1 MDRIMASQ
9 PLCQNTFILRRPRV
23 ASDADIINIATT
35 FIKKIFKGSNK
46 VERMRNYV
54 SISVFLDIKNIA
66 DFRWENTV
74 VSITQ
79 VVFRFPLGKA

>member
-23 ASDADIINIATT
+23 ASYTDIINIATI
-35 FIKKIFKGSNK
+35 FVKKIFKDSKK

-54 SISVFLDIKNIA
+54 SISAFLDKKNIA
-66 DFRWENTV
+66 DFRWKNTV

-79 VVFRFPLGKA
+79 VVFRFPLGKV